1 MKQRIFFVL
10 IFGLLP
16 FLLPSTVVGQG
27 LWNPVGYAIVNNTP
41 GEWDKQHY
49 TTIQSAVD
57 SGASHIRVMA
67 GDYPEWVNIPHSL
80 TLECDTDATLLNDGT
95 GVSIAINAPDVTIK
109 GCEIAGEFDGTA
121 AALGDSAHGTGVLI
135 QGTDAHIDGL
145 KTVNL
150 AGFSIFSSNI
160 DADRATIESFDFRN
174 VATNR
179 EAHLCASTA
188 IQFLAGSEGHAIR
201 NGKVSGY
208 SQAIGLWYGASN
220 SAVSGNRLLNNYGW
234 IGSSCDGSRSA
245 IETFGVSEGNVGN
258 RFIGNYI
265 DGSNSNGFELADVLD
280 DITVSGNTTRNT
292 YGGAFG
298 VAGSGNNRGTNIR
311 IHDNTFY
318 GVAGN
323 NTNWFSGS
331 GEIYSNTFIDYVQ
344 NNIGTIFIPADGLG
358 NVEIRNNTF
367 TGNGRIIH
375 AQRGDVRFIGNTIE
389 NGVYTDHLYLDG
401 GVDSFLVADNTMTGY
416 VNRAINAPNGATG
429 VIVRGNTIDGEV
441 MAGEGAWITGNTV
454 HGGAGVG
461 IVIQH
466 RAVVMGNYATSDILP
481 YFLLNP
487 TYALVERNYGA
498 LTNGGAVTVP
508 NSTNCLP
515 SSTCARNWTAGQVPP
530 P

>member
-1 MKQRIFFVL
+1 MKRTLFVL

-16 FLLPSTVVGQG
+16 FLLPSTAIGQG

-41 GEWDKQHY
+41 GEWDVQHY

-109 GCEIAGEFDGTA
+109 GCEIVGEFDGTA

-150 AGFSIFSSNI
+150 AGFSVFSSNI
-160 DADRATIESFDFRN
+160 DADRATIENFDFRN

-179 EAHLCASTA
+179 DAHLCASTA
-188 IQFLAGSEGHAIR
+188 IQFLAGSEWHVIR

-220 SAVSGNRLLNNYGW
+220 SVVSGNRLLNNYGW
-234 IGSSCDGSRSA
+234 IGSSCDGPRSVV
-245 IETFGVSEGNVGN
+245 ETFGVSEGNVGN
-258 RFIGNYI
+258 RFVGNYI

-280 DITVSGNTTRNT
+280 DITVSGNTTHNT

-298 VAGSGNNRGTNIR
+298 VAGSGANRGRNIR
-311 IHDNTFY
+311 ISDNTFY
-318 GVAGN
+318 GTLGN
-323 NTNWFSGS
+323 NTNWVSGS
-331 GEIYSNTFIDYVQ
+331 VDISGNLFIGYTQ
-344 NNIGTIFIPADGLG
+344 NNLGTLFIPADGLG
-358 NVEIRNNTF
+358 GVKITNNTF
-367 TGNGRIIH
+367 DGNGRILH
-375 AQRGDVRFIGNTIE
+375 AQRGGVEFTGNTVF
-389 NGVYTDHLYLDG
+389 GGTYSDHLYLDS
-401 GVDSFLVADNTMTGY
+401 GVDSFLIADNQMRGH
-416 VNRAINAPNGATG
+416 VARAINAPNGATG
-429 VIVRGNTIDGEV
+429 VVVRDNTIDGEV

-487 TYALVERNYGA
+487 TYALVERNYGV

-508 NSTNCLP
+508 NNTNCLP
-515 SSTCARNWTAGQVPP
+515 SSTCVSNWTSGQVPP

>member
-1 MKQRIFFVL
+1 MKRTLFVL

-16 FLLPSTVVGQG
+16 FLLPSTAIGQG

-41 GEWDKQHY
+41 GEWDVQHY

-67 GDYPEWVNIPHSL
+67 GDYAEWVNIPHAL
-80 TLECDTDATLLNDGT
+80 TLECDANTTLLNDGS

-109 GCEIAGEFDGTA
+109 GCEIVGEFDGTA

-135 QGTDAHIDGL
+135 QGVDAHIDGL

-160 DADRATIESFDFRN
+160 DADRATIENFDFRN

-179 EAHLCASTA
+179 DAHKCASTA

-220 SAVSGNRLLNNYGW
+220 SVVSGNRLLNNYGW
-234 IGSSCDGSRSA
+234 IGSSCDDSRSA
-245 IETFGVSEGNVGN
+245 IEDYGLNEGNVNN
-258 RFIGNYI
+258 RYVGNYI

-298 VAGSGNNRGTNIR
+298 VAGSGANRGRNIR
-311 IHDNTFY
+311 ISDNTFY
-318 GVAGN
+318 GTLGN
-323 NTNWFSGS
+323 NTNWVSGS
-331 GEIYSNTFIDYVQ
+331 VDISGNLFIGYTQ
-344 NNIGTIFIPADGLG
+344 NNLGTLFIPADGLG
-358 NVEIRNNTF
+358 GVKITNNTF
-367 TGNGRIIH
+367 DGNGRILH
-375 AQRGDVRFIGNTIE
+375 AQRGGVEFTGNTVF
-389 NGVYTDHLYLDG
+389 GGTYSDHLYLDS
-401 GVDSFLVADNTMTGY
+401 GVDSFLIADNQMRGH
-416 VNRAINAPNGATG
+416 VARAINAPNGATG
-429 VIVRGNTIDGEV
+429 VVVRDNTIDGEV

-487 TYALVERNYGA
+487 TYALVERNYGV

-508 NSTNCLP
+508 NNTNCLP
-515 SSTCARNWTAGQVPP
+515 SSTCVSNWTSGQVPP